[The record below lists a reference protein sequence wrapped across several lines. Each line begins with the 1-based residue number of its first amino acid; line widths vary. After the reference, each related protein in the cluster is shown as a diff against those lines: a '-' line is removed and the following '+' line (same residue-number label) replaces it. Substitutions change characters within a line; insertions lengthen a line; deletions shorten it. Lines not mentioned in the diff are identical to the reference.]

1 MNTESAITDLTVE
14 QTLDFLT
21 DKRFGRLAVSL
32 EGRPD
37 IFPINFAVHANN
49 IDDVVAYIR
58 TSPGNKLFA
67 TATGSYLALE
77 TDHIDGNIATSAVVY
92 GTGRRV
98 EHHKE
103 LSLVDT
109 LDLDAW
115 IAVRKPEVIAIDIEH
130 ISGRRF
136 VLGPSPETTI
146 TEAPD

>member
-1 MNTESAITDLTVE
+1 MTTETPITELTVE
-14 QTLDFLT
+14 ETIAFLQGK
-21 DKRFGRLAVSL
+21 DFGRLAVSL
-32 EGRPD
+32 DGKPD
-37 IFPINFAVHANN
+37 IFPINFAVHANSN
-49 IDDVVAYIR
+49 DDVVAYIR

-109 LDLDAW
+109 LDLEAW
-115 IAVRKPEVIAIDIEH
+115 VAVQKPEVIAIDINH

-136 VLGPSPETTI
+136 VLGPSPDTTI

>member
-1 MNTESAITDLTVE
+1 MTTETPITELTVE
-14 QTLDFLT
+14 ETIAFLQGK
-21 DKRFGRLAVSL
+21 DFGRLAVSL
-32 EGRPD
+32 DGKPD
-37 IFPINFAVHANN
+37 IFPINFAVHANST
-49 IDDVVAYIR
+49 DDVVAYIR

-67 TATGSYLALE
+67 TASGSYLALE
-77 TDHIDGNIATSAVVY
+77 TDHIDGHIATSAVVY

-109 LDLDAW
+109 LDLEAW
-115 IAVRKPEVIAIDIEH
+115 VAVQKPEVIAIDINH

-136 VLGPSPETTI
+136 VLGPSPDTTI